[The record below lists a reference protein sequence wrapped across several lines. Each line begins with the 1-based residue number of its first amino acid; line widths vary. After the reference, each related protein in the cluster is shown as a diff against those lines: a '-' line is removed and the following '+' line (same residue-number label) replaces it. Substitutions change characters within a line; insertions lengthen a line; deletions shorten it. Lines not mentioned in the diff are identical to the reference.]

1 MPAQVG
7 RAFRNDDHMPRPRRD
22 LLLATRADVDLHGLE
37 GMDDPDLDRLV
48 LFVGPVVAAG
58 GAAVA
63 MAAAGAAVAAI
74 AAGAAIGVHSAD
86 CGRCCPSAGVPS

>member
-1 MPAQVG
+1 
-7 RAFRNDDHMPRPRRD
+7 
-22 LLLATRADVDLHGLE
+22 
-37 GMDDPDLDRLV
+37 
-48 LFVGPVVAAG
+48 VAAG